1 MFQWEDIFKLIA
13 SAAASEFCEWVQVGT
28 DVYIPHCKYQVK
40 HDSSPLF
47 SAACAAPIVLR
58 NHYFRLYRHNKSSEY
73 KVKFRQAS
81 SHCKRVLEA
90 AELAYADKTR
100 VFPDTWFSGLLVNC

>member
-1 MFQWEDIFKLIA
+1 MNSVSGFRLELM
-13 SAAASEFCEWVQVGT
+13 
-28 DVYIPHCKYQVK
+28 YISLTVSIR
-40 HDSSPLF
+40 SSLTHLQL

-81 SHCKRVLEA
+81 NHCKRVLEA

-100 VFPDTWFSGLLVNC
+100 VFPDTWLSGLLENC